1 MPGAVPGS
9 PARRPRMHVEDLL
22 RLESLDLT
30 LLWGEP
36 PLLAREISGVTATDL
51 EEPGRFL
58 QPGEIVLSGLVWWS
72 AADEEATADR
82 FVAALRGA
90 GAAALLAGEETHGRV
105 PDVLVDAC
113 RRHGIA
119 LLSVPVHT
127 SFRAIT
133 DTVYLRQWGGPQQ
146 AARHLLLRAAGERPG
161 RAEPA
166 ARGGRGPGD
175 LLTRAVAHLG
185 TPPCYVLSAT
195 GRTIAR
201 TPTAPALPAAE
212 ASRQLASALRV
223 DPEASPYGQWFL
235 HLPGAVEVPPRMLH
249 EIAEVFAQ
257 YRQGSLRREAAAQAP
272 ARELLALIEAERSAA
287 APLAAALHACG
298 LPEQGPYTV
307 MVMATGAEESTEAD
321 ACGRCCGIWRAT
333 GS

>member
-1 MPGAVPGS
+1 
-9 PARRPRMHVEDLL
+9 
-22 RLESLDLT
+22 
-30 LLWGEP
+30 
-36 PLLAREISGVTATDL
+36 
-51 EEPGRFL
+51 

-133 DTVYLRQWGGPQQ
+133 DTVYLRQWGDLS
-146 AARHLLLRAAGERPG
+146 RR
-161 RAEPA
+161 PA
-166 ARGGRGPGD
+166 ASSYALPENVRGELSRLLAEGADPAT

-195 GRTIAR
+195 GRTIAH

-223 DPEASPYGQWFL
+223 DP
-235 HLPGAVEVPPRMLH
+235 
-249 EIAEVFAQ
+249 
-257 YRQGSLRREAAAQAP
+257 
-272 ARELLALIEAERSAA
+272 
-287 APLAAALHACG
+287 
-298 LPEQGPYTV
+298 
-307 MVMATGAEESTEAD
+307 
-321 ACGRCCGIWRAT
+321 
-333 GS
+333 